1 MPDTTKAPSKQA
13 MEAAVAIMRDVFM
26 WEDDRLR
33 EPFGRAAVGQI
44 AAALDAFAKQSV
56 ANPEHD
62 CRFRAAVEAVADDR
76 DALRARN
83 VAMLSALKRI
93 ATFENLYGHSDEAVI
108 ARAALA
114 ADAKAGEDR

>member
-1 MPDTTKAPSKQA
+1 MTTKAPSKQA

-108 ARAALA
+108 ARTALA
-114 ADAKAGEDR
+114 ADAKAGEDLA